1 MKRFRPV
8 QFDEEAAHFVRVG
21 EAVHQCKGIDPGRSV
36 NVFAVVDE
44 QGATRALAL
53 DAQLSM
59 LSAPS
64 RCRVRSPGWTAL
76 KTRSEMGRFFVKLHG
91 PEPFHGILIRW

>member
-21 EAVHQCKGIDPGRSV
+21 QAVHQCKGIDPGRSV

-44 QGATRALAL
+44 QIDLAEARIRRGERPSVVFAVMRAAVARMRKATY
-53 DAQLSM
+53 
-59 LSAPS
+59 
-64 RCRVRSPGWTAL
+64 
-76 KTRSEMGRFFVKLHG
+76 
-91 PEPFHGILIRW
+91 

>member
-44 QGATRALAL
+44 QIDLAEARIRRGERPSRVRCHARRSCE
-53 DAQLSM
+53 DAQGYL
-59 LSAPS
+59 LGQTAAP
-64 RCRVRSPGWTAL
+64 RRPASPG
-76 KTRSEMGRFFVKLHG
+76 RR
-91 PEPFHGILIRW
+91 